1 MKNLKKLKYL
11 ISLVVI
17 ISSVFLVS
25 CASEKEVITRE
36 IVEKE
41 LYDQA
46 QRRMKAGNYISA
58 VLSLEAL
65 EKRFP
70 FGKYAEQAQAELI
83 YAYYKNSNYE
93 GAISA
98 ANRFISL
105 HPRHPNVAYAYYIK
119 GLSKF
124 NNDKALFASV
134 PLLGE
139 MTHKRELS
147 AAKESFEDLGD
158 FIDRFPES
166 EYVGNAKQRMIYLR
180 NLIAKQEI
188 YVAEFYIERKAYI
201 AALGRADYVIKYM
214 SKTPSVE
221 RALEIMVL
229 VYEEL
234 KENDLKLDASEALT
248 EYRNKKS

>member
-1 MKNLKKLKYL
+1 MTILKNQKYL
-11 ISLVVI
+11 ISLAVI
-17 ISSVFLVS
+17 LSTLFIAG
-25 CASEKEVITRE
+25 CASKKEEITRD

-58 VLSLEAL
+58 VLSLETL

-83 YAYYKNSNYE
+83 FAYYKSANYE
-93 GAISA
+93 GPISA
-98 ANRFISL
+98 ADRFISL
-105 HPRHPNVAYAYYIK
+105 HPRHPNIDYAYYIK

-124 NNDKALFASV
+124 NNDKALFASL

-147 AAKESFEDLGD
+147 AAKESFQDLGD

-166 EYVGNAKQRMIYLR
+166 EYAGNAKQRMIYLR

-201 AALGRADYVIKYM
+201 AALGRADYVIKHM
-214 SKTPSVE
+214 SRTPSVE

-234 KENDLKLDASEALT
+234 DQNDLKIDAQEALL
-248 EYRNKKS
+248 EYKNKRS